1 MVYMLLRKRKIS
13 RSQFELI
20 GSFLLA
26 LVGLIVLGYNYYEK
40 SSLKI
45 HEEEQIESF
54 FEEEDIITES
64 IDTKEVQEEPA
75 KKEKK
80 VDYNYIGV
88 LEIESIGLKR
98 GFVNPNSKYNYVN
111 YNIQIIETSTM
122 PDVDKGNFI
131 VAGHNGNSYISFFKN
146 LHKMNSDDLINIYYN
161 GYKYVYKYDNF
172 YEVEK
177 TGTVNIVRD
186 KNKTAVTLITCK
198 RNSNKQLVFIGYLI
212 DKVEY

>member
-1 MVYMLLRKRKIS
+1 
-13 RSQFELI
+13 
-20 GSFLLA
+20 
-26 LVGLIVLGYNYYEK
+26 
-40 SSLKI
+40 
-45 HEEEQIESF
+45 
-54 FEEEDIITES
+54 
-64 IDTKEVQEEPA
+64 
-75 KKEKK
+75 
-80 VDYNYIGV
+80 
-88 LEIESIGLKR
+88 
-98 GFVNPNSKYNYVN
+98 
-111 YNIQIIETSTM
+111 M

-146 LHKMNSDDLINIYYN
+146 LHKMNSGDLINIYYN

>member
-1 MVYMLLRKRKIS
+1 MSLRKRKIN
-13 RSQFELI
+13 RSQLGLI
-20 GSFLLA
+20 GSFLLVLA
-26 LVGLIVLGYNYYEK
+26 GLLILGYNYYEK
-40 SSLKI
+40 YALRI

-54 FEEEDIITES
+54 FETEEDVITEP
-64 IDTKEVQEEPA
+64 IDIEEVKEPEVKE
-75 KKEKK
+75 EKK

-88 LEIESIGLKR
+88 LEIDSIGLKR

-122 PDVDKGNFI
+122 PDIDKGNFI

-146 LHKMNSDDLINIYYN
+146 LYKMNTGDLINVYYN
-161 GYKYVYKYDNF
+161 GYKYIYKYDNY
-172 YEVEK
+172 YEVDK

-186 KNKTAVTLITCK
+186 KNKTAITLITCK
-198 RNSNKQLVFIGYLI
+198 KNSKDKQLVFIGYLI